1 MQDALAPRIS
11 LNSTLRLHPL
21 SRQVENGV
29 AIVGRNGQFLELP
42 PEGLQFL
49 DWLNEGLT
57 LDGARKKF
65 EEAFTPFPD
74 EDLFDFTT
82 AFLECDFV
90 AAVDGVPLAAT
101 RKPPKADTNLV
112 PQALAQKIFSK
123 PILIFW
129 MVYTIPAAALWISHP
144 VLWPRRADYFWSPYY
159 SLIILVGMLLW
170 LGGMALHETA
180 HFLAARAKGIDAT
193 VTWTYRLGF
202 FPMSQTVM
210 HNIWAIPRTARFLP
224 LAAGLAWDVFVIS
237 SMVYTLYAVQM
248 GVLVL
253 PIVVV
258 SIIKFYLLVLTMGVT
273 SQFWLFSRMD
283 GYYLLSAIFGQR
295 NLQADTFTWLRSLV
309 DRRVKF
315 TPPAGGMKYIYLY
328 ALIAIGWGGAFMIQ
342 FLTINLPVKI
352 QLVWHSWLKVINGA
366 NIPAIDF
373 ADGLGVFV
381 GQVLYWGLLL
391 YAHVREAIPKL
402 TYGHVTPKP

>member
-57 LDGARKKF
+57 LDRARKKF
-65 EEAFTPFPD
+65 EEAFNPFPD
-74 EDLFDFTT
+74 EDLFDFAT
-82 AFLECDFV
+82 AFLECEFI
-90 AAVDGVPLAAT
+90 AAVDDIPLATA
-101 RKPPKADTNLV
+101 KPLKAETNLI
-112 PQALAQKIFSK
+112 PQAWAQKLFSK

-129 MVYTIPAAALWISHP
+129 MVFTIPAAALWISNP
-144 VLWPRRADYFWSPYY
+144 TLWPRRADYFWSPYY

-170 LGGMALHETA
+170 LVSMALHEMA

-193 VTWTYRLGF
+193 ITWTHRLGF

-224 LAAGLAWDVFVIS
+224 LAAGMAWDVFVIS
-237 SMVYTLYAVQM
+237 AMVYTLYAVQQGWLALP
-248 GVLVL
+248 GVT
-253 PIVVV
+253 IG
-258 SIIKFYLLVLTMGVT
+258 IIKFQLLIMTMGLT

-283 GYYLLSAIFGQR
+283 GYFLLSSLFGQR

-342 FLTINLPVKI
+342 YLTINLPVKV
-352 QLVWHSWLKVINGA
+352 QLIWHSWLKIVNGA

-373 ADGLGVFV
+373 ADGLGVFIS
-381 GQVLYWGLLL
+381 QVLYWGLLL
-391 YAHVREAIPKL
+391 YTHTKETLPKL
-402 TYGHVTPKP
+402 TRGHVTPKP